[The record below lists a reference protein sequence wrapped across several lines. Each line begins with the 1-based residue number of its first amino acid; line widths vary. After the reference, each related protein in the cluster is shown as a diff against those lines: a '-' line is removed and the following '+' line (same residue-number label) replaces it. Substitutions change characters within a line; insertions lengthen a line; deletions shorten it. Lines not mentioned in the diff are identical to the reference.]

1 MDAILFDWD
10 GTLADTL
17 GAIYDAN
24 VEVMAAFGLPF
35 DRIRYRLCFAPD
47 WRVMYA
53 DLGVPEGRLDEAN
66 ARWWAAL
73 DEGETTLFAGVRDGL
88 NRLVAAGHPVG
99 MVTAGRS
106 DRVRAELRR
115 HGLDRLFEAIVCGD
129 DMVAQKPDPAPLRAG
144 LARLGYGDRSSE
156 AVYVGDTPADM
167 RMAVAVGARAVG
179 IESILGNADDL
190 RAAGAVETAVST
202 AEWIDRLLARAPVRP
217 GRG

>member
-53 DLGVPEGRLDEAN
+53 DLGVPEDRLDEAN

-88 NRLVAAGHPVG
+88 RRLVAAGHPLG
-99 MVTAGRS
+99 IVTAGRS

-115 HGLDRLFEAIVCGD
+115 HGLDGLFEAIVYGD
-129 DMVAQKPDPAPLRAG
+129 DMTAQKPDPGPLRAG
-144 LARLGYGDRSSE
+144 LARLGYEDRSSE

-190 RAAGAVETAVST
+190 RAAGADETSAST